1 MPFLLS
7 AVIVLTAAL
16 QTTPLFP
23 PITVHGHVYEP
34 NGRPGAYA
42 LVSAIELGWSNSG
55 PVPFTHSDRAGNF
68 VLRLP
73 AYGHYEI
80 TAEQAKHGFFIDSQA
95 RAQATVDVRY
105 GEIRPETN
113 LRLRG
118 K

>member
-7 AVIVLTAAL
+7 PVIVLTSAL
-16 QTTPLFP
+16 QTTALFP

-34 NGRPGAYA
+34 DGRPGAYA
-42 LVSAIELGWSNSG
+42 LVSAIELEWANSG
-55 PVPFTHSDRAGNF
+55 PVPFTHADRAGNF

-73 AYGHYEI
+73 AYGRYEI
-80 TAEQAKHGFFIDSQA
+80 TAEQAHGGFFIGSQA
-95 RAQATVDVRY
+95 KAQATVDVRY

-113 LRLRG
+113 LRLQD